1 MYNDDGEELHDNGMT
16 DEEYIVYLDAKFAKE
31 HLRICSLERRIG
43 YPEGTYS
50 RCTTADEIVEARAK
64 LDARVDRL
72 ERDMAQRERQEEAER
87 KRNWK
92 PYFV

>member
-16 DEEYIVYLDAKFAKE
+16 DAEYIVYLDDKFTKE
-31 HLRICSLERRIG
+31 HLRVCDLERRVG
-43 YPEGTYS
+43 FPEGEY
-50 RCTTADEIVEARAK
+50 RQCTTSDEIVEARAK

-72 ERDMAQRERQEEAER
+72 ERYMTQRERQEEAER

-92 PYFV
+92 PYI